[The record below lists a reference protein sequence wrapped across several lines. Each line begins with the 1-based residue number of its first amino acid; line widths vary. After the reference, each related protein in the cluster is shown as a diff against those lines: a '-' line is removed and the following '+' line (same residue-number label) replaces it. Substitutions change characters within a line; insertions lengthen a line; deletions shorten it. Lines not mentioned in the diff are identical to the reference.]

1 MLEVGSKICT
11 WSMKSSDHVAAAPSV
26 MYERAVATFFSSS
39 SYIVQ
44 LTPRYAVIFLSHL
57 LDLVRSLSNSST
69 LSLSSTGRAV
79 AMFTGDG
86 GCVDAGELGGLGVI
100 GGAGAGVKL
109 TGFGNTTG
117 GTGFARL
124 TAARWGV
131 IPVCCCSLQG
141 GYGRLGYSLMRKS
154 W

>member
-1 MLEVGSKICT
+1 
-11 WSMKSSDHVAAAPSV
+11 
-26 MYERAVATFFSSS
+26 
-39 SYIVQ
+39 
-44 LTPRYAVIFLSHL
+44 
-57 LDLVRSLSNSST
+57 
-69 LSLSSTGRAV
+69 
-79 AMFTGDG
+79 MFTGDG

-141 GYGRLGYSLMRKS
+141 GYGAFGVFFDEEILVTGIACCYDGRAGQT
-154 W
+154 